1 MAWTPRSQRLGMT
14 DYDWP
19 FEGVPLHLKPHLA
32 AWLTETL
39 AGTAD
44 PERACDVLALRLH
57 IVLDKEYGGVHQIV
71 GAAVKNDDLFL
82 DCVEGALRL
91 DARSHFTGKRDDK
104 LDDLLALAGSAYKVS
119 DDRLHLVDV
128 ASKQVEKTKTKA
140 LSVQDEASEELSEAW
155 VKAYGRSP
163 DASDAWDHAIK
174 AVEAVLRPA
183 VEPNNGKATLGS
195 MIAVLNKKPSDW
207 RCVFPGKDDD
217 NSVENFVGT
226 LRLIWPNPD
235 RHGSG
240 GRKPTLTEA
249 RAVVTLAATVV
260 QWRREG
266 TVVQKR

>member
-1 MAWTPRSQRLGMT
+1 MAWTPRSQRLGKT

-19 FEGVPLHLKPHLA
+19 FEGLPLHLKPHLA

-104 LDDLLALAGSAYKVS
+104 LDD
-119 DDRLHLVDV
+119 
-128 ASKQVEKTKTKA
+128 

-249 RAVVTLAATVV
+249 RAVVTLVGTVV
-260 QWRREG
+260 QRRREG